1 MYTNLGHRKPNP
13 RHTKARL
20 VRPDTEHRAQ
30 LMTALLPLCLTA
42 QRKAKNNHLSVTEY
56 FLLSWGKWN

>member
-1 MYTNLGHRKPNP
+1 MDTNSEHRKPNP

-30 LMTALLPLCLTA
+30 LMAVLLLFCLTVE
-42 QRKAKNNHLSVTEY
+42 RKAKNNYLSVTEY
-56 FLLSWGKWN
+56 FLLSLEK